1 MIALFYSD
9 QDTIRI
15 SDPIYDADPIYD
27 VSRIPLFLGISG
39 TQLQTARFEAFHA
52 VTFSAAIPKPSHSE
66 TCTGSLSNLL
76 G

>member
-1 MIALFYSD
+1 MM
-9 QDTIRI
+9 
-15 SDPIYDADPIYD
+15 
-27 VSRIPLFLGISG
+27 
-39 TQLQTARFEAFHA
+39 QTPFMTFEAFEAFHA